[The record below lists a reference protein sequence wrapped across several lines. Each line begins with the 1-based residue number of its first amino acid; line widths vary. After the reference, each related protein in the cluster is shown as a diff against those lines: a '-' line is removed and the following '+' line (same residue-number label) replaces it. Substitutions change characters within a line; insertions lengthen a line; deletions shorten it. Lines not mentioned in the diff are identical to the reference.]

1 MRNKAWTTRGR
12 PPGRFHSYDDIR
24 LLEYLAGISVKHEID
39 SGKFFSSFLDA
50 FEHVEATCGELSIE
64 CRVKTRDYA
73 IFLITNSHKV
83 VAQFPIPEH
92 ILAKT
97 NPLKEFTYRSSS
109 FLRNSVQQAKSN
121 HYQIKDLRVGMKR
134 VNIKARVLEVS
145 QPRLVATRFG
155 FYANVTNV
163 LVTDETGTIQL
174 PLWNKQIDEISAGDF
189 IQVENASVIVFRGVR
204 QLKVGRSGKVS
215 VIKNS

>member
-1 MRNKAWTTRGR
+1 MRNKIWTTRGR
-12 PPGRFHSYDDIR
+12 PPGGYHSYHDIR
-24 LLEYLAGISVKHEID
+24 LLEYLARISVKHKID

-50 FEHVEATCGELSIE
+50 FQHEEATCGELSIE
-64 CRVKTRDYA
+64 CRVKTRDHA
-73 IFLITNSHKV
+73 IFLITNTHKV

-97 NPLKEFTYRSSS
+97 DPLKEFTYRSS
-109 FLRNSVQQAKSN
+109 FIRNSAQEVRSN

-145 QPRLVATRFG
+145 QPRVVATRFG
-155 FYANVTNV
+155 LYASVTNV

-174 PLWNKQIDEISAGDF
+174 PLWNKQIDEISADDF
-189 IQVENASVIVFRGVR
+189 IQVENAKVIAFRGVR
-204 QLKVGRSGKVS
+204 QLKVDRSGKVS
-215 VIKNS
+215 FIKNS

>member
-1 MRNKAWTTRGR
+1 MRSKSWATRGR

-24 LLEYLAGISVKHEID
+24 LLEYLAGISAKHEID

-50 FEHVEATCGELSIE
+50 FEHEEASCGELSIE
-64 CRVKTRDYA
+64 CRVKARDYA
-73 IFLITNSHKV
+73 IFLITNSSKV
-83 VAQFPIPEH
+83 VAQFPIPER

-97 NPLKEFTYRSSS
+97 NPLKEFTYGSPSSM
-109 FLRNSVQQAKSN
+109 RNSVQQARSN
-121 HYQIKDLRVGMKR
+121 HRQIKDLRVGMKR
-134 VNIKARVLEVS
+134 VNIKARVFEVS
-145 QPRLVATRFG
+145 QPRIVATRFG

-163 LVTDETGTIQL
+163 LVTDETGSIQL
-174 PLWNKQIDEISAGDF
+174 PLWNKQIDEISAGDL
-189 IQVENASVIVFRGVR
+189 IQVENASVIVFRGVL

>member
-1 MRNKAWTTRGR
+1 MRNKTWTTRGR

-24 LLEYLAGISVKHEID
+24 LLEYLARISAKHEID

-50 FEHVEATCGELSIE
+50 FQHEEATCGELSIE
-64 CRVKTRDYA
+64 CRVKTWDHA
-73 IFLITNSHKV
+73 IFLITNTHKV
-83 VAQFPIPEH
+83 VAQFPIPVH

-97 NPLKEFTYRSSS
+97 NPLKEFTNRQS
-109 FLRNSVQQAKSN
+109 FLRNSAQEAKSK

-134 VNIKARVLEVS
+134 VSITARVLEVP
-145 QPRLVATRFG
+145 QPRVVATRLG

-163 LVTDETGTIQL
+163 LVSDETGVIQL
-174 PLWNKQIDEISAGDF
+174 PLWNKQTDEISVGDL
-189 IQVENASVIVFRGVR
+189 IQVENANVIVFRGVR

-215 VIKNS
+215 VLSNS

>member
-1 MRNKAWTTRGR
+1 MRNKVWTTRGR
-12 PPGRFHSYDDIR
+12 PRGEFHSYDDIQ
-24 LLEYLAGISVKHEID
+24 LLEYLTKISVKHEID

-50 FEHVEATCGELSIE
+50 FEHDEATCGKLSIE
-64 CRVKTRDYA
+64 CRIKTRDYA

-97 NPLKEFTYRSSS
+97 NPLKEFTYRSPS
-109 FLRNSVQQAKSN
+109 FIGNSVQKTKST

-134 VNIKARVLEVS
+134 ISIKARVLEVS
-145 QPRLVATRFG
+145 QPRVVATRFG

-174 PLWNKQIDEISAGDF
+174 PLWNKQIDEISAGDL
-189 IQVENASVIVFRGVR
+189 IQVENANVIVFRGVR

-215 VIKNS
+215 VIRNS

>member
-1 MRNKAWTTRGR
+1 
-12 PPGRFHSYDDIR
+12 
-24 LLEYLAGISVKHEID
+24 VKHEID
-39 SGKFFSSFLDA
+39 SGKFFSSFLYA
-50 FEHVEATCGELSIE
+50 FEHDEAVCGELSIE

-97 NPLKEFTYRSSS
+97 NPLKEFTCRSSS
-109 FLRNSVQQAKSN
+109 FIRNSVQQAKSS

-134 VNIKARVLEVS
+134 VNIKARVIEAS
-145 QPRLVATRFG
+145 QPRVVATRFG

-174 PLWNKQIDEISAGDF
+174 PLWNKPIDEISAGDL
-189 IQVENASVIVFRGVR
+189 IQVENANVIAFRGVR

-215 VIKNS
+215 VIKKS

>member
-1 MRNKAWTTRGR
+1 MRNRAWTARGR
-12 PPGRFHSYDDIR
+12 PPGRFHSYGDMR
-24 LLEYLAGISVKHEID
+24 LLEYLARISAKHEID
-39 SGKFFSSFLDA
+39 SDKFFSSFLDA
-50 FEHVEATCGELSIE
+50 FEHDEAACGELSIE
-64 CRVKTRDYA
+64 CRVKTRDHA
-73 IFLITNSHKV
+73 VFLITNSHKV

-97 NPLKEFTYRSSS
+97 NPLREFTYRAS
-109 FLRNSVQQAKSN
+109 FMRNSAQEAKSKR
-121 HYQIKDLRVGMKR
+121 YQIKDLRVGMKR
-134 VNIKARVLEVS
+134 VNIKVRVLEVS
-145 QPRLVATRFG
+145 QPRLVATHFG

-174 PLWNKQIDEISAGDF
+174 PLWNKQTDEISAGDF
-189 IQVENASVIVFRGVR
+189 IQVENANVIVFRGVR